1 MIVRELRLAL
11 TALMFLTRI
20 PVPAW
25 VGHSEMQLNRSAR
38 YFPLAG
44 LVVGAIAAIAYAAA
58 AIVLPHPVAVA
69 LAMVAAVLATGAF
82 HEDGFA
88 DTCDGLG
95 GGHTREDALRIMQD
109 SRVGAYG
116 AIGIVLLLLLRFEA
130 LVAIGPERIVAALAA
145 GNAISRFF
153 PVLLIRLLPYARAEG
168 GKSKPFANSIATTDL
183 LIALAIGLLPVVLLF
198 PPRDWLAVLPPL
210 VACGWLG
217 MKFKTRLGGYTGDG
231 LGATQQ
237 VCELVFY
244 LALLALAGWT
254 SF

>member
-1 MIVRELRLAL
+1 MIMRELRLAL

-25 VGHSEMQLNRSAR
+25 VGHSAAQLNQSAR

-44 LVVGAIAAIAYAAA
+44 LAVGAVSALAYVAAA
-58 AIVLPHPVAVA
+58 TILPHSVAVA
-69 LAMVAAVLATGAF
+69 LAIAAAVLATGAF

-116 AIGIVLLLLLRFEA
+116 AIGIALALILRF
-130 LVAIGPERIVAALAA
+130 AALASFAPGAVGPALLA
-145 GNAISRFF
+145 GHAASRFY
-153 PVLLIRLLPYARAEG
+153 PVLLIRLLPYARLEG
-168 GKSKPFANSIATTDL
+168 GKSKPFAIGAIDL
-183 LIALAIGLLPVVLLF
+183 VIALAIGLLPVVLLF

-210 VACGWLG
+210 AACGWLAG
-217 MKFKTRLGGYTGDG
+217 TFKARLGGFTGDC

-244 LALLALAGWT
+244 LSLLALTGWT

>member
-25 VGHSEMQLNRSAR
+25 VGHSETQLNRSAR

-44 LVVGAIAAIAYAAA
+44 LVVGAIAALAYAAA
-58 AIVLPHPVAVA
+58 ASVLPHPVAVA

-95 GGHTREDALRIMQD
+95 GGRTREDALRIMQD

-116 AIGIVLLLLLRFEA
+116 AIGIVLLLLLRFETLA
-130 LVAIGPERIVAALAA
+130 AIGPERMLAALAA

-168 GKSKPFANSIATTDL
+168 GKSKPFANSIGMIDV
-183 LIALAIGLLPVVLLF
+183 LIALAIGLLPVALLL

-210 VACGWLG
+210 AACGLLG
-217 MKFKTRLGGYTGDG
+217 ITFRTRLGGYTGDC

-244 LALLALAGWT
+244 LSLLVLAGWT